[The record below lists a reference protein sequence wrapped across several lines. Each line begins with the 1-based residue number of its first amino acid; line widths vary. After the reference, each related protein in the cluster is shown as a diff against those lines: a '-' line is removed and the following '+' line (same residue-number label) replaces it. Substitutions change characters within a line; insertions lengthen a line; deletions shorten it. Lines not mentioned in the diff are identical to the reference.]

1 MADDGFGSEATVS
14 RQENRSVAQRL
25 QRSVETHVLVPLA
38 VTIVSAATHYLIRK
52 LPMLIEEQVLPR
64 LREQGRP
71 ETAREVVT
79 ETAAIV
85 SERVADIVPGLG
97 DGGEGSD
104 DGAAPAKQR
113 QPSNDEREEE
123 RRRRAQRRGER
134 RRSLQN
140 A

>member
-1 MADDGFGSEATVS
+1 LTVADDVTGTEATQG
-14 RQENRSVAQRL
+14 RPLGQRL
-25 QRSVETHVLVPLA
+25 KRSVETHVLVPLA

-71 ETAREVVT
+71 ETVRDVVT
-79 ETAAIV
+79 ETAAVV
-85 SERVADIVPGLG
+85 SERAAEIVPGLG
-97 DGGEGSD
+97 DGGE
-104 DGAAPAKQR
+104 DGAATPTERR

-123 RRRRAQRRGER
+123 RRRREER
-134 RRSLQN
+134 RRERKRALQR